1 MPWLHKVII
10 LQGHGL
16 LAAEAANDPFLQGY
30 KLKGLTVNTDPS
42 PHNTCNA

>member
-1 MPWLHKVII
+1 MPWLYKVII

-16 LAAEAANDPFLQGY
+16 LAVEPSNDLFLQGY
-30 KLKGLTVNTDPS
+30 KTEWVTLNSDPS

>member
-16 LAAEAANDPFLQGY
+16 LAAEPANDPFLQGY
-30 KLKGLTVNTDPS
+30 KLKG
-42 PHNTCNA
+42 